1 MTAQTAS
8 MGNSALILC
17 VEDEEVLRRDIV
29 EELCEAG
36 YRVIEAATGEEAL
49 AQCRATRPDLILC
62 DISMPGM
69 NGYDV
74 LRELRRQPDGFVDIP
89 FLFLSAL
96 ADRKQVVE
104 GKLLGADDYLTKP
117 VDFDLLLAT
126 VHTRLRQ
133 ITRLRDQIGL
143 SDGDIEAQLRA
154 LADPDHNS
162 NNAGITAILDLIST
176 AIVLVGSG
184 RRISF
189 INRAAQGLIESYQLL
204 RAAFGNCT
212 AQSGSKTGF
221 SGWLEQ
227 LLTQDGGH
235 SVSSFSL
242 YDDEQNHE
250 LKIVGCRLEGESA
263 ASLGAALFIAPAG
276 KPSELSPAPLEAMF
290 GFTPTESLIAAGLA
304 KGEKPAE
311 IAASLNIAQTTVA
324 FHIRN
329 IFQKTGVS
337 RQASLV
343 ALLLTSPAGLL

>member
-49 AQCRATRPDLILC
+49 AQCLATRPDLVLC

-74 LRELRRQPDGFVDIP
+74 LRELRQQPGQLVDIP

-96 ADRKQVVE
+96 ADRQQVVE

-133 ITRLRDQIGL
+133 IARLRDQIRL
-143 SDGDIEAQLRA
+143 SGGDIEAQLRA
-154 LADPDHNS
+154 LSDPHHSS
-162 NNAGITAILDLIST
+162 NNAGITAILNLIST

-184 RRISF
+184 RKISF
-189 INRAAQGLIESYQLL
+189 INRAAQGLIERYQVLGT
-204 RAAFGNCT
+204 AFGNCT
-212 AQSGSKTGF
+212 AQSGSSTGF
-221 SGWLEQ
+221 AGWLEQ
-227 LLTQDGGH
+227 VFGKDGDH
-235 SVSSFSL
+235 SVSFFSL
-242 YDDEQNHE
+242 YVDEQDHE
-250 LKIVGCRLEGESA
+250 LKIVGCRLEDESA
-263 ASLGAALFIAPAG
+263 ASLGAVLFIAPSG
-276 KPSELSPAPLEAMF
+276 KPSELSPEPLQAMF

-311 IAASLNIAQTTVA
+311 IAASLHITQTTVA

>member
-1 MTAQTAS
+1 MIPQTT
-8 MGNSALILC
+8 GALILC

-36 YRVIEAATGEEAL
+36 YRVIEAGTGEEAL
-49 AQCRATRPDLILC
+49 AQCLATRPDLVLC
-62 DISMPGM
+62 DISMPEM

-74 LRELRRQPDGFVDIP
+74 LRELRQQPGGFADIP

-96 ADRKQVVE
+96 ADRQQVVE

-126 VHTRLRQ
+126 IHTRLRQ
-133 ITRLRDQIGL
+133 IIRLRDQMRL
-143 SDGDIEAQLRA
+143 SGRDIEAQLGA
-154 LADPDHNS
+154 LADPHHSS
-162 NNAGITAILDLIST
+162 NNAGFTAVLDLIST

-184 RRISF
+184 RKISF
-189 INRAAQGLIESYQLL
+189 INRTAQCLIERYRVLG
-204 RAAFGNCT
+204 AAFGNCM
-212 AQSGSKTGF
+212 AQSDSRTGF
-221 SGWLEQ
+221 SGWLEEI
-227 LLTQDGGH
+227 LMKDGDN
-235 SVSSFSL
+235 SVSSFTL
-242 YDDEQNHE
+242 YVDEPDYE
-250 LKIVGCRLEGESA
+250 LKIVGCRLEDENTA
-263 ASLGAALFIAPAG
+263 NLGAALFIAPAG
-276 KPSELSPAPLEAMF
+276 KPSELSPEPLEAMF
-290 GFTPTESLIAAGLA
+290 GFTPAESLIAAGLA

-311 IAASLNIAQTTVA
+311 IAASLNVAQTTVA